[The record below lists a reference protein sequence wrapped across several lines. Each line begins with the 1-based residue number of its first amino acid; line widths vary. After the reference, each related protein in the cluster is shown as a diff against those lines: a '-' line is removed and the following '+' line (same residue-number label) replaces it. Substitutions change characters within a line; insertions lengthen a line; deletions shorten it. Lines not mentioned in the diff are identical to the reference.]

1 MGPKGHYS
9 HLPLRGQVNNLW
21 LRTDY
26 LEDIVV
32 VGQGQTAGVSGM
44 DCIYLGNAEYP
55 PLLAEISDPPA
66 RIWTY
71 GNRSLLSRLTV
82 AVIGARAASHEG
94 LIAANEIA
102 LDLARAGVVVVSGLA
117 RGIDSAAHQ
126 GALEGGG
133 GTIAVLGTGIDV
145 VYPAENASLSERIA
159 AVGLL
164 VTEFAP
170 GSPPEDW
177 HFPRRNRIISGLS
190 KAVVVV
196 EAKEKSGSLITARLA
211 ADQGRDVMAVPGT
224 IVGGRNRGA
233 NALLRDGAKLVESAV
248 DILQE
253 LGVETGLSRR
263 SPEGEGGRQVVEFTV
278 DEIAEQLKISA
289 GEALARLLEWEL
301 AGEVQRIGSGR
312 FVRSRGKV

>member
-1 MGPKGHYS
+1 
-9 HLPLRGQVNNLW
+9 
-21 LRTDY
+21 
-26 LEDIVV
+26 
-32 VGQGQTAGVSGM
+32 M

-66 RIWTY
+66 CIWIR
-71 GNRSLLSRLTV
+71 GNRALLSRLTV
-82 AVIGARAASHEG
+82 AVIGARAASQEG

-102 LDLARAGVVVVSGLA
+102 MDLARAGVVVVSGLA
-117 RGIDSAAHQ
+117 RGIDSAAHL
-126 GALEGGG
+126 GALDGGG
-133 GTIAVLGTGIDV
+133 ATIAVLGTGIDV
-145 VYPAENASLSERIA
+145 VYPAENAPLSERIA
-159 AVGLL
+159 ASGLL
-164 VTEFAP
+164 VTEFGP
-170 GSPPEDW
+170 GSAPEDW

-233 NALLRDGAKLVESAV
+233 NALLRDGAKLVECAV

-253 LGVETGLSRR
+253 LGVNSGPSR
-263 SPEGEGGRQVVEFTV
+263 SPQGERPQVVEFTV

-301 AGEVQRIGSGR
+301 SGEVQRIGSGR